1 MCSNGVS
8 ALTTPWSKS
17 PRAIGCT
24 FPCKVVTRASSIRA
38 ATRLVGACARADVP
52 HPQRTKKAKKEEQNL
67 TCLGIH
73 IPSRRPARKSRI
85 RADFRRL
92 WSIGLPDRKPG
103 TYLRGLNYLS
113 LRDRRQLQSGRR
125 KGRE

>member
-24 FPCKVVTRASSIRA
+24 FPCKVVTCASSIRA
-38 ATRLVGACARADVP
+38 ATRLVGTCARADVP
-52 HPQRTKKAKKEEQNL
+52 HPQRTKKAKREEQDL

-73 IPSRRPARKSRI
+73 IPSRRRAHKRRI
-85 RADFRRL
+85 RADLRRL
-92 WSIGLPDRKPG
+92 WSIGFPDGKPG
-103 TYLRGLNYLS
+103 TFLRGLNYLS
-113 LRDRRQLQSGRR
+113 LRDRQHLRSGRR
-125 KGRE
+125 KGG

>member
-24 FPCKVVTRASSIRA
+24 FPCKVVTCASSIRA
-38 ATRLVGACARADVP
+38 ATRLVGTCARADVP
-52 HPQRTKKAKKEEQNL
+52 HPQRTRKAKREEQNL

-73 IPSRRPARKSRI
+73 IPSRRPARKTHSV
-85 RADFRRL
+85 AEFRRL
-92 WSIGLPDRKPG
+92 SSIGLPDRKPG
-103 TYLRGLNYLS
+103 TYSRGLNYLS
-113 LRDRRQLQSGRR
+113 LRDRKQLRSGRR
-125 KGRE
+125 K